1 MVVGR
6 VGGGIAGLRELCAID
21 AGEPPKVVIER
32 VVLLHDDDH
41 VLHQIRCGHHTFPMP
56 ESVPRTRTFPIES
69 TLILPWKH
77 IQTRRRCGGRSRRRR
92 APRSGICDFGSS
104 RFPATLA
111 LSSAT
116 RPFTAARARLPPPL
130 G

>member
-56 ESVPRTRTFPIES
+56 ESVPRTRTFSIES

-77 IQTRRRCGGRSRRRR
+77 IQTRRRCGGRGWRGR
-92 APRSGICDFGSS
+92 ARGCAICDFGSS
-104 RFPATLA
+104 WFPVNPGA
-111 LSSAT
+111 SSAT
-116 RPFTAARARLPPPL
+116 PRFIA
-130 G
+130 

>member
-1 MVVGR
+1 MVVRR

-56 ESVPRTRTFPIES
+56 ESVPRTRTFSIES

-77 IQTRRRCGGRSRRRR
+77 IQTRRRCGGAGWRGGG
-92 APRSGICDFGSS
+92 PRCVALDSGSYS
-104 RFPATLA
+104 FP
-111 LSSAT
+111 
-116 RPFTAARARLPPPL
+116 PHPP
-130 G
+130 

>member
-1 MVVGR
+1 MVVRR

-56 ESVPRTRTFPIES
+56 ESVPRPRTFSIES

-77 IQTRRRCGGRSRRRR
+77 IQTRRRCGGGGGPRRTRGGPGRGDGARGGPAR
-92 APRSGICDFGSS
+92 APS
-104 RFPATLA
+104 RAWPP
-111 LSSAT
+111 
-116 RPFTAARARLPPPL
+116 RP
-130 G
+130 

>member
-1 MVVGR
+1 MVVRR

-56 ESVPRTRTFPIES
+56 ESVPRTRTFSIES

-77 IQTRRRCGGRSRRRR
+77 IQTRRRCGGRGWRGRGRGWAILGVCST
-92 APRSGICDFGSS
+92 
-104 RFPATLA
+104 RFPPEPPPNP
-111 LSSAT
+111 AT
-116 RPFTAARARLPPPL
+116 RPS
-130 G
+130 